1 MFWAAPHGL
10 HGKAA
15 ELVARHGAVVVRGM
29 TANEFFPGLPARVEA
44 LGQRAEPAPTRELS
58 VARLKRALPDPVRRI
73 DLHELVDAEALRV
86 VARPSDGDRY
96 PPGERAPDAKAYRE
110 LLERYRSDC
119 DTLLHLLAVGAWR
132 GEGGAHARVWVRALQ
147 RPLNVPR
154 DGGGRDDAPHLCP
167 ALLALAAAGV
177 GAVLAGRDELLG
189 RLLLEPVLAQPSGLR
204 PARGGPRP
212 NSGRPCRPC
221 GRGRCSA
228 PGNSSTRWSPSRIR
242 RPSPGRRTAPGCA
255 NGCGTCFADEGVVLD
270 GTDHSGTPSR
280 RPPRGG
286 PAPGARAGTR
296 TAERQVWTVE
306 RCDGRAMRH
315 RGWDAGR
322 TQGARGAGNGPIL
335 PMGTSFTVAQS
346 GGNGYLSYVRGRM
359 RGRRTCG
366 KRPGSPAVAG
376 R

>member
-29 TANEFFPGLPARVEA
+29 TANEFFPGLLARVEA

-132 GEGGAHARVWVRALQ
+132 DEGGAHARVWVRALQ

-167 ALLALAAAGV
+167 ALLALTAAGV

-189 RLLLEPVLAQPSGLR
+189 RLLLEPVLAQPPLVSGNAANL
-204 PARGGPRP
+204 
-212 NSGRPCRPC
+212 GRPGVSVAPRAPL
-221 GRGRCSA
+221 RCA
-228 PGNSSTRWSPSRIR
+228 PSRCVSGERSIIQGLQGAVR
-242 RPSPGRRTAPGCA
+242 SGVRHGRRVRVELWNHLFWVISHSLSESG
-255 NGCGTCFADEGVVLD
+255 EVV
-270 GTDHSGTPSR
+270 
-280 RPPRGG
+280 
-286 PAPGARAGTR
+286 
-296 TAERQVWTVE
+296 
-306 RCDGRAMRH
+306 C
-315 RGWDAGR
+315 
-322 TQGARGAGNGPIL
+322 
-335 PMGTSFTVAQS
+335 
-346 GGNGYLSYVRGRM
+346 
-359 RGRRTCG
+359 
-366 KRPGSPAVAG
+366 
-376 R
+376 